1 MKFVLDASVATSWV
15 LPYPY
20 SPQANRFRHDF
31 LRQIHELIS
40 TTSFSGE
47 VASAL
52 TKAERQKIITSGESM
67 GLLDDIFSS
76 LPRMFPYRRFLYEA
90 TEISSRTRS
99 GFYDCLLISLGQQE
113 NCEVLTADERFVRNV
128 QNEYP
133 FVRSI
138 ATY

>member
-1 MKFVLDASVATSWV
+1 MKYVLDASVATSWV

-20 SPQANRFRHDF
+20 SPQANRLRDDVI
-31 LRQIHELIS
+31 RQIHNLIS
-40 TTSFSGE
+40 TSSFPGE

-52 TKAERQKIITSGESM
+52 TKAERQMIINQGESLD
-67 GLLDDIFSS
+67 LLDNIFSTAPQ
-76 LPRMFPYRRFLYEA
+76 LFPYRSFLRQA

-99 GFYDCLLISLGQQE
+99 GFYDCLLISLAQQQ
-113 NCEVLTADERFVRNV
+113 NCEVLTADDRFVRNV
-128 QNEYP
+128 QKEYP